1 MAQLKYINDYD
12 KENHIS
18 EKEEMF
24 NKEIEKVKKSIKEH
38 QEKYLKLER
47 FNNAIHE
54 KIIGIEIMVKNLK
67 VKKKKLEEKSFSQEE
82 FNDTLDIITN
92 LKNQINQKRNELNNI
107 TKNNEEAIYK
117 KLSENKKIE
126 LEIKEN
132 LRINKLLIF
141 QRNELRRIIKAMIN
155 NKK

>member
-1 MAQLKYINDYD
+1 M
-12 KENHIS
+12 
-18 EKEEMF
+18 
-24 NKEIEKVKKSIKEH
+24 
-38 QEKYLKLER
+38 
-47 FNNAIHE
+47 
-54 KIIGIEIMVKNLK
+54 
-67 VKKKKLEEKSFSQEE
+67 
-82 FNDTLDIITN
+82 
-92 LKNQINQKRNELNNI
+92 NNI